1 VDYKSRR
8 RRANSFVAAT
18 GPGLLAHVARAHPG
32 RPWFAIG
39 GISLDRLDEVLAAG
53 ATRVVVV
60 RAITEADD
68 PAAATKEFARR
79 LRDL

>member
-1 VDYKSRR
+1 
-8 RRANSFVAAT
+8 
-18 GPGLLAHVARAHPG
+18 
-32 RPWFAIG
+32 
-39 GISLDRLDEVLAAG
+39 VLAAG

-79 LRDL
+79 LREL